1 MNYEFSRAKVVSLSV
16 RIGVDVRPPIEIALS
31 EPRFHEFSRKARS
44 KFPQLFDR
52 MILGDQQF
60 EMQKAWVV
68 PDKAKA
74 EVSTFV
80 MTPRGPLFRFPIH
93 IGEIELEPDL
103 PNTNDTFIDCMKSF
117 CKCFPGLKV
126 LRVGKVHEY
135 IFGCGDINS
144 IQLVNDRFLKLVVP
158 EEGAIGLRLNMCNA
172 DCNRIFTIEPIRRMR
187 QTGSHSEPT
196 QVGYGIK
203 VDVDVGNRTPEKDMQ
218 EIQWQ
223 NVLNLADRFVKEEMY
238 NILNGEEQA

>member
-1 MNYEFSRAKVVSLSV
+1 MNYEFSRAKIISLHV
-16 RIGVDVRPPIEIALS
+16 RIGVDVRPPIEIPLS
-31 EPRFHEFSRKARS
+31 GERFQEFSKKARREY
-44 KFPQLFDR
+44 PQLFER

-80 MTPRGPLFRFPIH
+80 MTPRGPVFRFPIQ

-126 LRVGKVHEY
+126 LRLGKVHEY
-135 IFGCGDINS
+135 IFDCGEFNS
-144 IQLVNDRFLKLVVP
+144 VRLVNDRFLKIAVP
-158 EEGAIGLRLNMCNA
+158 QDGAIGLSLNMCDA
-172 DCNRIFTIEPIRRMR
+172 HSIGSSRLSQPSGCVNR
-187 QTGSHSEPT
+187 
-196 QVGYGIK
+196 
-203 VDVDVGNRTPEKDMQ
+203 
-218 EIQWQ
+218 
-223 NVLNLADRFVKEEMY
+223 VLARSPCKLATE
-238 NILNGEEQA
+238 